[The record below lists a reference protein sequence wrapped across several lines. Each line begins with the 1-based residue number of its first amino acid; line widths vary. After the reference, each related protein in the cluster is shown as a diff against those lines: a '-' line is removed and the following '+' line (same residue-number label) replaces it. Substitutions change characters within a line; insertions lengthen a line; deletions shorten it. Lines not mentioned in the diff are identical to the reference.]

1 MSKTDIL
8 TGRLGNQCFINIAAS
23 LLAEKHNL
31 FIVYQGDI
39 NELFPLFV
47 GTNTYS
53 NTITV
58 NNNNYIDIY
67 NQDTIDY
74 NLSFYDYFQSEGIT
88 LLTHNYIYSK
98 MNVLIEKNP
107 YKERYHNNDCFIHVR
122 LGDVAQ
128 YNPGASYY
136 LGILSTLEVD
146 RIYLATDSKEHPIIQ
161 TLLQHP
167 NIELYDSFPSDTI
180 LFGSTNKHVILS
192 HGTFSGMIGYL
203 AFYSTVY
210 YLKENE
216 KTSWDYYQGNGKFN
230 IFKGKSTKISPFL
243 EM

>member
-8 TGRLGNQCFINIAAS
+8 SGRLGNQCFINIAAS

-31 FIVYQGDI
+31 FIEYQGNI

-47 GTNTYS
+47 GTNIYS

-58 NNNNYIDIY
+58 NNDNYITIY

-74 NLSFYDYFQSEGIT
+74 NLYFYDYFQSKHIT
-88 LLTHNYIYSK
+88 LLTHSYIYSK
-98 MNVLIEKNP
+98 MNLLIERNP
-107 YKERYHNNDCFIHVR
+107 YKKRYHNNDCFIHVR

-128 YNPGASYY
+128 YNPGVSYY

-146 RIYLATDSKEHPIIQ
+146 HIYLATDSKDHPIIQ

-167 NIELYDSFPSDTI
+167 KIELYDSFPSDTI
-180 LFGSTNKHVILS
+180 LFASTNKYIILS

-230 IFKGKSTKISPFL
+230 IFKGKCTKIGPFL